1 MPNRDSI
8 SPLFRAFAAGIV
20 IVVGWSADEHR
31 MLGHCYQ
38 IVRSYYRAYFDLAIY
53 GNSTRL
59 IYSWRRVA
67 IF

>member
-8 SPLFRAFAAGIV
+8 SPLVRAFAAGIV
-20 IVVGWSADEHR
+20 IVVGWSADERH
-31 MLGHCYQ
+31 MLGHCYR

-53 GNSTRL
+53 VNSTRL